1 MAGNQNKRGSYPL
14 VNWADGMPVKKE
26 HFVQQE
32 NHFTHRLCEYQSYH
46 QNRTNYGLLPFKK
59 GEPVSGDFS
68 ITELVTG
75 TLEVRLK
82 RCYAIT
88 SGGYLI
94 DYDAGDNDELTA
106 SFHISADEMEDKDL
120 RWDVILMADPFE
132 HRPSG
137 IPDEKELSPR
147 QPDALPKYALSVLP
161 TGQTNGG
168 ELGRHFLLIGR
179 LRKNGNRCEVDGNFI
194 PPCTSMSSH
203 PDLKNYY
210 AKFGQLVDSIEKAS
224 FDILAKVENAE
235 KQTTLATNIGMLCRH
250 IMLFISDVYFSYR
263 NEGQYYSPLRFLNVF
278 STLAHHL
285 YVCLSFMSKEEKEDL
300 LKYFNEWNGI
310 TPGAYEGL
318 LRENCGLLYDHH
330 NIRQLMVTTERFLYL
345 FNDLWT
351 TLSRL
356 EYIGKHKENIVVAE
370 RSRHPKESSETRW
383 NILD

>member
-1 MAGNQNKRGSYPL
+1 
-14 VNWADGMPVKKE
+14 
-26 HFVQQE
+26 
-32 NHFTHRLCEYQSYH
+32 
-46 QNRTNYGLLPFKK
+46 
-59 GEPVSGDFS
+59 
-68 ITELVTG
+68 
-75 TLEVRLK
+75 
-82 RCYAIT
+82 
-88 SGGYLI
+88 
-94 DYDAGDNDELTA
+94 
-106 SFHISADEMEDKDL
+106 
-120 RWDVILMADPFE
+120 MADPFE
-132 HRPSG
+132 HLPSG
-137 IPDEKELSPR
+137 IPDEKEISPR
-147 QPDALPKYALSVLP
+147 QPNALPKYALSVLP
-161 TGQTNGG
+161 TGQTDGS

-203 PDLKNYY
+203 PDLKGYY
-210 AKFGQLVDSIEKAS
+210 TKFGQLVDSIEKAS

-235 KQTTLATNIGMLCRH
+235 KQTDLATNIGMLCRH
-250 IMLFISDVYFSYR
+250 VMLFISDIYFSFR

-285 YVCLSFMSKEEKEDL
+285 YVCLSFMDKEEKEDL

-318 LRENCGLLYDHH
+318 LRENSGLLYNHH
-330 NIRQLMVTTERFLYL
+330 NIRQLMVTAERFLYL

-370 RSRHPKESSETRW
+370 RSRQPKESSESRW